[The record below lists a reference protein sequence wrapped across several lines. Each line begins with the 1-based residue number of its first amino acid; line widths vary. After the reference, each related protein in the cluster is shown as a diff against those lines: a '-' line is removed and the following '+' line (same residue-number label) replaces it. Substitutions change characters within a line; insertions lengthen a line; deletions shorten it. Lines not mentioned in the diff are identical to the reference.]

1 MDNRLRNVWATE
13 SAGINAWLAMPSSV
27 SAEVVS
33 QHDFDSITIDL
44 QHGLVD
50 YTSALPM
57 LQAMVGSDATL
68 MARVPWLEAGVIMKM
83 LDAGALGIICP
94 MINTREQAEQFVGY
108 CRYAPLGERSFGP
121 TRAIS
126 VHGVDYPSVANDQV
140 IALAMIETRTA
151 LLNVDSIVATPN
163 LTGVYI
169 GPSDLA
175 LSLGFVPKLDHD
187 EPAVLDA
194 IKTILAAAHS
204 AGVKAGIHCLTP
216 RYARSMI
223 ELGFDLV
230 TMGSEMRALS
240 AALTDLVTEVR
251 TS

>member
-1 MDNRLRNVWATE
+1 M
-13 SAGINAWLAMPSSV
+13 
-27 SAEVVS
+27 
-33 QHDFDSITIDL
+33 
-44 QHGLVD
+44 
-50 YTSALPM
+50 
-57 LQAMVGSDATL
+57 
-68 MARVPWLEAGVIMKM
+68 VIMKM

-187 EPAVLDA
+187 EAAVLDA
-194 IKTILAAAHS
+194 IKTILAAAHG
-204 AGVKAGIHCLTP
+204 AGVNAPRRDGLDIRKSDTNGYLRRRDAPMRQLLFRVGSPTSDLGANEGAG
-216 RYARSMI
+216 M
-223 ELGFDLV
+223 LV
-230 TMGSEMRALS
+230 TGGDAQDVRQYGIGTGFFPKYSTLGSVVGIIHSVAHLS
-240 AALTDLVTEVR
+240 VVTEAPAHDLLVR
-251 TS
+251 V